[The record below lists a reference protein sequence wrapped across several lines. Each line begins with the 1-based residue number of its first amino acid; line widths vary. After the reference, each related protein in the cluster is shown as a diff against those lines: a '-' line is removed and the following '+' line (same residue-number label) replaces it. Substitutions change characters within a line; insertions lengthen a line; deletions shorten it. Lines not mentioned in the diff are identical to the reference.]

1 MMINTISIKKG
12 CSITTDIVECDYNN
26 GKEILL
32 KEAKSLYSDAFY
44 YKNKI
49 YFKRQV
55 GFAHIAFLPIS
66 FYLMKRFATI
76 HLRSILNYRY
86 LITI

>member
-1 MMINTISIKKG
+1 MINTISIKKG

-49 YFKRQV
+49 YFQSK
-55 GFAHIAFLPIS
+55 
-66 FYLMKRFATI
+66 
-76 HLRSILNYRY
+76 
-86 LITI
+86 